1 MSLPILFVDDEQSL
15 LHGIE
20 RRLAG
25 VFNLSTAT
33 SGPEALMKM
42 DCPTPFA
49 VVVTDMRMP
58 RMDGLEFIR
67 QARLK
72 SPDTVYIM
80 LTGNQ
85 DQRTSVQAL
94 NDGHVFRFLNKPCQ
108 SGELVSAIEAAIRQY
123 QLVTSE
129 KELLQNTFF
138 GAVSMLTDVLELSH
152 PQIFGRMQQIQDTVE
167 ALRSGLKLERHWEYS
182 IAPRLALVGFAL
194 MPPDERLM
202 IEFGLQAAEDVNNC
216 FRTAGEIGERLIVK
230 IPRLQTVARIIGK
243 MHEVDGSAVIPTCK
257 TEDAKALMG
266 ATILRVAIHWDYL
279 NRQGLHAAASVAEMR
294 RSLPNLSAEMISA
307 MHSVHIETGTDDE
320 GIEIRPNELEEGMV
334 LASDVLTS
342 SGTMLVGRGRR
353 INATIIERLRC
364 YPTGGERL
372 QAIRVTKSSTKSV
385 ADLMVS

>member
-1 MSLPILFVDDEQSL
+1 
-15 LHGIE
+15 
-20 RRLAG
+20 
-25 VFNLSTAT
+25 
-33 SGPEALMKM
+33 MKM

-94 NDGHVFRFLNKPCQ
+94 NEGHVFRFLNKPCQ
-108 SGELVSAIEAAIRQY
+108 SGELVNAIEAAIRQY

-129 KELLQNTFF
+129 RELLQNTFF

-152 PQIFGRMQQIQDTVE
+152 PQIFGRMQLIQETVE
-167 ALRSGLKLERHWEYS
+167 SLGSALKLERQWEYS
-182 IAPRLALVGFAL
+182 IASRLALVGFAL
-194 MPPDERLM
+194 MPPDDRLM
-202 IEFGLQAAEDVNNC
+202 IEFGLQAAQDVNNC
-216 FRTAGEIGERLIVK
+216 FRTAGEIGERLIIK
-230 IPRLQTVARIIGK
+230 IPRLHTVARIIGK
-243 MHEVDGSAVIPTCK
+243 MHEVDGSAVIQTCK

-266 ATILRVAIHWDYL
+266 ATLLRVAIHWDYL

-307 MHSVHIETGTDDE
+307 MHSVHIDSGIDDE
-320 GIEIRPNELEEGMV
+320 GIEIRAHELEEGMV
-334 LASDVLTS
+334 LASDVQTC
-342 SGTMLVGRGRR
+342 SGTMLIGRGRR
-353 INATIIERLRC
+353 VNATIIERLRC
-364 YPTGGERL
+364 YPAGDEQLRP
-372 QAIRVTKSSTKSV
+372 IRVTRSSTRSA
-385 ADLMVS
+385 ADLMVG